1 MNIGPEQV
9 FLLVFFAWLSI
20 LTFIFLR
27 FFLFYTK
34 IKKGTKE
41 KSLIPILNEL
51 IEKEQRIEKG
61 IIALDK
67 KVVGLEDESQFYIQK
82 VGMTRFNPFN
92 DTGGDQSF
100 IISLLDAKDTGVVI
114 SSLHAR
120 NGTRWYAKK
129 IIEGRGVEHELS
141 EEEKS
146 AIQKAKKLSA

>member
-1 MNIGPEQV
+1 MNIGPEQI
-9 FLLVFFAWLSI
+9 FLAILFVWASA

-27 FFLFYTK
+27 FYLFYMK

-51 IEKEQRIEKG
+51 LEKEQRIEKG

-67 KVVGLEDESQFYIQK
+67 KVIELEDESQFYIQK

-114 SSLHAR
+114 SSLHTR

-129 IIEGRGVEHELS
+129 IVEGKGMEHQLS

-146 AIQKAKKLSA
+146 AISKAKKLSS